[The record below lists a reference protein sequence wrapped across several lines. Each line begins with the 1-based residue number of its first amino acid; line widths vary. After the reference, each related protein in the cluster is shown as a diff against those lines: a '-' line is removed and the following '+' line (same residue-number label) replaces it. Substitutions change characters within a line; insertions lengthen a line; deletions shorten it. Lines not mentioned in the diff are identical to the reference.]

1 MTARPPWTQKREKGA
16 VGTCLSMSMSI
27 VLSGAGSDLD
37 TRVESGDDEVLL
49 DAEEFVGSGR
59 S

>member
-16 VGTCLSMSMSI
+16 VGTCLSMSI